1 MKNIE
6 TFLNR
11 EWDLKMKKPELGKFF
26 KEFGQIN
33 EVIDFAYQ
41 MQYEESGLCCF
52 LVMIHLLKRSN
63 INEIKINN

>member
-1 MKNIE
+1 
-6 TFLNR
+6 
-11 EWDLKMKKPELGKFF
+11 MKKPELGKFF